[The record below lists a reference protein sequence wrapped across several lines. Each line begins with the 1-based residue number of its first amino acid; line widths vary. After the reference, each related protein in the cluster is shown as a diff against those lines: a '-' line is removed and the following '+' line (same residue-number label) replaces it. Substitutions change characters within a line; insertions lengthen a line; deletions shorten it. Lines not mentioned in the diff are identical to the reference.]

1 MAAAMDAMLDKFG
14 LRDVTAVATN
24 GLLRVLPYA
33 DTLPPVDSLAEL
45 AQLMLGASNAEV
57 TAQAEHHVSSDASR
71 KALWVTTGL
80 DAGDGIVTVVSSLRS
95 AVALYI
101 ARKSGKQ
108 APPSWA
114 AHQGGD
120 AVLKA
125 LGIGYLLN
133 LCFPDSDD
141 AVLELSELPAGR
153 ALLAY
158 FAAAEVALPFVEQL
172 SEDEQVFSSLMSQ
185 HLDAQAAKLATVT
198 GKPAVEEARRHLE
211 SIALTVDSLV
221 NRSGDYLGPFVQ
233 SAEGMVPG
241 AGGVVDTIGDVMAAG
256 ADVLPVY
263 RYLGTRLV
271 SEAAVSRAAGALGVA
286 IPDTGE
292 DWVRAYVD
300 APRRARIA
308 AESGGQEGASDHIT
322 AAESVPLTELS
333 LLDSAAHPV
342 PANDGGLPVDIDSSV
357 PAPAVAA
364 DAIPPPLP
372 VVEEPSP
379 PPPVVAAEPSP
390 PPPVVAAE
398 PSPPPPVVAA
408 EPSPP
413 PPVVAA
419 EPSPPPPVVT
429 AEPSPPPPVVAAE
442 PSPPPPVVAAEPS
455 PPPPVVAAEPS
466 PLPVSSTVRGK
477 ASLGEVASSGSAEV
491 KSQRVAPPPGTGS
504 ASRKTVQ
511 ATGDA
516 GASAPGLS
524 SSRPSRSSPS
534 SSSGGDSPSK
544 PSNGGRSTV
553 AIGVLVAFVMLVGC
567 AGLAGLGG
575 IGALL
580 WSNHEASTTESSQGA
595 GKRAKKAG
603 KSQKKTGKGQKNTGK
618 SQKKSSKP
626 GRKST
631 GKKKR
636 GGR

>member
-33 DTLPPVDSLAEL
+33 DTLPPVGSLAEL

-419 EPSPPPPVVT
+419 EPSP
-429 AEPSPPPPVVAAE
+429 
-442 PSPPPPVVAAEPS
+442 
-455 PPPPVVAAEPS
+455 
-466 PLPVSSTVRGK
+466 LPVSSTVRGK

-575 IGALL
+575 IGAL
-580 WSNHEASTTESSQGA
+580 
-595 GKRAKKAG
+595 
-603 KSQKKTGKGQKNTGK
+603 
-618 SQKKSSKP
+618 
-626 GRKST
+626 
-631 GKKKR
+631 
-636 GGR
+636 

>member
-419 EPSPPPPVVT
+419 EPSP
-429 AEPSPPPPVVAAE
+429 
-442 PSPPPPVVAAEPS
+442 
-455 PPPPVVAAEPS
+455 
-466 PLPVSSTVRGK
+466 LPVSSTVRGK